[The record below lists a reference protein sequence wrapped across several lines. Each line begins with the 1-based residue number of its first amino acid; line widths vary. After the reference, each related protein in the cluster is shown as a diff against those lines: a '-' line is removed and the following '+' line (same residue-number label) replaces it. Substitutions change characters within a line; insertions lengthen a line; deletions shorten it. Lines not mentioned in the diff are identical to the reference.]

1 MNPIHLKTFLS
12 VAKHRNYSHAGKEL
26 FLSQPAVS
34 RQMRQLEQELGVLLF
49 EQIGKVVDLTD
60 AGRTLQREA
69 ERLLGSIERVA
80 EIVMEH
86 RSATEGR
93 LRVGAST
100 TPGFYLL
107 PPIIGAFHKRFPGID
122 LNYIVGNSAQI
133 EERIIRNELDI
144 GLIGGTVHNADIAA
158 TKIADDEIVC
168 FTARK
173 HPLAL
178 RRKITLKD
186 LEAEI
191 CVGREE
197 GSATLEAYDA
207 WRKLHRLSVGRKI
220 QMGCPEA
227 VKTLVASGVGYG
239 FLSIHGLR
247 DELRRGKLTRL
258 RVPELKINRA
268 LYMIHHR
275 DKHFSPVIQTFVSL
289 IQDRLPTYATI

>member
-1 MNPIHLKTFLS
+1 MNPVHLKTFLS

-34 RQMRQLEQELGVLLF
+34 RQMRQLEQQLGLRLF
-49 EQIGKVVDLTD
+49 EQIGKAVELTD

-69 ERLLGSIERVA
+69 DRLLGNIERVA

-86 RSATEGR
+86 RSATDGR
-93 LRVGAST
+93 LRIGAST

-107 PPIIGAFHKRFPGID
+107 PPIIGAFHKRYPRVD

-144 GLIGGTVHNADIAA
+144 GFVGGTVHNADISS

-168 FTARK
+168 FTGSK
-173 HPLAL
+173 HPLA
-178 RRKITLKD
+178 RRRTITLKD
-186 LEAEI
+186 LAAEI

-197 GSATLEAYDA
+197 GSATLEAYNA
-207 WRKLHRLSVGRKI
+207 WLKKHRLSLERKI
-220 QMGCPEA
+220 QLGCPEA
-227 VKTLVASGVGYG
+227 VKTLVASGVGYA
-239 FLSIHGLR
+239 FLSIHGVR
-247 DELRRGKLTRL
+247 DELRSGKLIRL
-258 RVPELKINRA
+258 RLHELKINRV

-275 DKHFSPVIQTFVSL
+275 EKHFSPVIQAFIKLLKV
-289 IQDRLPTYATI
+289 RLPA